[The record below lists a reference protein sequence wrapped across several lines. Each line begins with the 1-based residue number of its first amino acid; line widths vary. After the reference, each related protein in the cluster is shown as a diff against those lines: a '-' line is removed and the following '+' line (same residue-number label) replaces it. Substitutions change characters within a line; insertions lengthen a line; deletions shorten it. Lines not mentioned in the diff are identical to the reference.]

1 MAEIPGTQKLE
12 SKRGFMN
19 RRSVVTT
26 MALVA
31 SLFAGEAVYAQ
42 PAAFHAPVNAMFSHV
57 KTVSFSMRNDS
68 STPIKVRAGDQEMT
82 LDPGKSRDLKL
93 PVGEKV
99 VAVETAGNYQA
110 GAVLAVAGSQLSDS
124 TIVLR

>member
-1 MAEIPGTQKLE
+1 
-12 SKRGFMN
+12 
-19 RRSVVTT
+19 

-57 KTVSFSMRNDS
+57 KTVSFSMRNDTKTS
-68 STPIKVRAGDQEMT
+68 IKVKAGDKEMT
-82 LDPGKSRDLKL
+82 LDPGKAQDVKL
-93 PVGEKV
+93 ALGEKV
-99 VAVETAGNYQA
+99 VAVEAAGNYQA
-110 GAVLAVAGSQLSDS
+110 GAVLAVASSQLSDT